1 VNYNNILNRD
11 CKSLGQPAPKAP
23 FRHRYIHALILC
35 GAAAFGLLA
44 LLQPADEAGA
54 TRHSDGQV
62 EVAQLTLPL
71 PSTAA
76 ASLPQEETAQVPDSS
91 WQEVS
96 VRPGDT
102 LSAIFDR
109 LKLSPREL
117 YALMESDRKMT
128 STLRQI
134 LPGQTLR
141 FQLDAERQL
150 NALHY
155 RIDPLTTLAVERT
168 NDGFSAR
175 HITRQ
180 VENRLA
186 YSSTTI
192 ETSLFAAGQRAG
204 LSDGLIMELATIFGW
219 DIDFALDIRSGDSFT
234 VLYEQDYLDGEHMRD
249 GNILAAEFI
258 NQGQTYRAI
267 RYTDPQGNGNF
278 YTPDGLSMRKAFLRS
293 PVDFNRI
300 SSGFQPERF
309 HPVLGV
315 KRPHRGVD
323 YAAAVGTPIKASGDG
338 RIEFVGSK
346 GGYGKTVILQHGGAY
361 RTLYAHMSRFRP
373 GLGAGARVKQGQIIG
388 YVGRTGVATGPH
400 LHYEFLVNGVHRNP
414 LTVKLPTAAPIP
426 AQFREAF
433 QQQAQMRLT
442 QLEAVKQTI
451 LAMNTR

>member
-1 VNYNNILNRD
+1 MNYNNILNRD
-11 CKSLGQPAPKAP
+11 CKSVGQTGHSHPLRRRA
-23 FRHRYIHALILC
+23 IHALILG
-35 GAAAFGLLA
+35 GAAVFGVLA
-44 LLQPADEAGA
+44 LLQPADDAVAIRHEAG
-54 TRHSDGQV
+54 Q
-62 EVAQLTLPL
+62 QPLPL
-71 PSTAA
+71 PPPTIAA
-76 ASLPQEETAQVPDSS
+76 EQKSIEATTQITELP
-91 WQEVS
+91 WQDVT
-96 VRPGDT
+96 VRTGDT

-117 YALMESDRKMT
+117 HALMANDRQMT
-128 STLRQI
+128 ATLRQL
-134 LPGQTLR
+134 LPGQVLR
-141 FQLDAERQL
+141 FQIDEEQGQL

-155 RIDPLTTLAVERT
+155 RIDALTTLAVERNADAFT
-168 NDGFSAR
+168 TR

-180 VENRLA
+180 VESRLA
-186 YSSTTI
+186 YSSATI

-219 DIDFALDIRSGDSFT
+219 DIDFALDIRNGDHFT
-234 VLYEQDYLDGEHMRD
+234 VLYEQSFLEGEHLRD

-267 RYTDPQGNGNF
+267 RFEDPQGNASF

-323 YAAAVGTPIKASGDG
+323 YAAPVGTPIKASGDG
-338 RIEFVGSK
+338 RIEFIGTK

-361 RTLYAHMSRFRP
+361 RTLYAHMSRYRP
-373 GLGAGARVKQGQIIG
+373 GLTSGTRVKQGQIIG
-388 YVGRTGVATGPH
+388 YVGKTGIATGPH

-426 AQFREAF
+426 AQHKNDF
-433 QQQAQMRLT
+433 QRQAQMRLA
-442 QLEAVKQTI
+442 QLEAVKQTT

>member
-1 VNYNNILNRD
+1 MDYNTILNRD
-11 CKSLGQPAPKAP
+11 CKSLGETPRGNPL
-23 FRHRYIHALILC
+23 RRRTIHALILG
-35 GAAAFGLLA
+35 GAAVFGLLA
-44 LLQPADEAGA
+44 LLQPAHDAAAIRHEA
-54 TRHSDGQV
+54 SPQP
-62 EVAQLTLPL
+62 LSLPL
-71 PSTAA
+71 PATPSATIALEESPPAA
-76 ASLPQEETAQVPDSS
+76 ELV
-91 WQEVS
+91 WQDIT
-96 VRPGDT
+96 VRSGDT

-109 LKLSPREL
+109 LKISPREL
-117 YALMESDRKMT
+117 HALMATDRAMT
-128 STLRQI
+128 ATLRQL
-134 LPGQTLR
+134 LPGQVLR
-141 FQLDAERQL
+141 FQIDEEEGRL

-155 RIDPLTTLAVERT
+155 RIDPLTTLAVERGD
-168 NDGFSAR
+168 DGFSAR

-186 YSSTTI
+186 YTSATI

-219 DIDFALDIRSGDSFT
+219 DIDFALDIRNGDHFT
-234 VLYEQDYLDGEHMRD
+234 VLYEQAFLEGEHMRD

-267 RYTDPQGNGNF
+267 RFEDQQGNSSY
-278 YTPDGLSMRKAFLRS
+278 YTPEGLSMRKAFLRS

-323 YAAAVGTPIKASGDG
+323 YAAPVGTPIKASGDG
-338 RIEFVGSK
+338 RIEFIGTK

-361 RTLYAHMSRFRP
+361 KTLYAHMSRYRP
-373 GLGAGARVKQGQIIG
+373 GLAAGTRVKQGQIIG
-388 YVGRTGVATGPH
+388 YVGQTGVATGPH

-426 AQFREAF
+426 AQHKDEF
-433 QQQAQMRLT
+433 QQQAQMRLA
-442 QLEAVKQTI
+442 QLEAVKQTT
-451 LAMNTR
+451 LAMNNR